1 MAASSLLPRMPNHIE
16 VRWPPFSPVDHFA
29 SPRTNMSTYLVNA
42 ELAFAL
48 SMYGGQ
54 PSGVPDEH
62 VIYTPKDLDK
72 ATDEDF
78 LEAIDYLKDPFTFP
92 RSQMQV
98 FFNNLLEVLK
108 GTQNP
113 EEDEDEDEMEE

>member
-1 MAASSLLPRMPNHIE
+1 MGTH
-16 VRWPPFSPVDHFA
+16 
-29 SPRTNMSTYLVNA
+29 LVNA

-54 PSGVPDEH
+54 SSGVADEH

-72 ATDEDF
+72 APDGDF

-108 GTQNP
+108 GTQNA
-113 EEDEDEDEMEE
+113 EEEEDEMEE

>member
-1 MAASSLLPRMPNHIE
+1 
-16 VRWPPFSPVDHFA
+16 
-29 SPRTNMSTYLVNA
+29 MSTHLINA

-54 PSGVPDEH
+54 SSGVADEH

-72 ATDEDF
+72 APDGDF

-108 GTQNP
+108 GTQNA
-113 EEDEDEDEMEE
+113 EEEEDEMEE

>member
-1 MAASSLLPRMPNHIE
+1 
-16 VRWPPFSPVDHFA
+16 
-29 SPRTNMSTYLVNA
+29 MSTLLVNA

-48 SMYGGQ
+48 SLYGGQ
-54 PSGVPDEH
+54 PSGLTDEH

-72 ATDEDF
+72 APDEEF

-113 EEDEDEDEMEE
+113 EEGEEEEEEGEEMEE

>member
-1 MAASSLLPRMPNHIE
+1 
-16 VRWPPFSPVDHFA
+16 
-29 SPRTNMSTYLVNA
+29 MSTYLVNA

-54 PSGVPDEH
+54 SSGVPDEH

-72 ATDEDF
+72 APDGDF

-113 EEDEDEDEMEE
+113 EEEEEEDEMEE

>member
-1 MAASSLLPRMPNHIE
+1 MRIS
-16 VRWPPFSPVDHFA
+16 
-29 SPRTNMSTYLVNA
+29 LVNV

-54 PSGVPDEH
+54 TLGVPDEH

-72 ATDEDF
+72 APDDDF

-113 EEDEDEDEMEE
+113 DEEEEDDEMEE

>member
-1 MAASSLLPRMPNHIE
+1 
-16 VRWPPFSPVDHFA
+16 
-29 SPRTNMSTYLVNA
+29 MSTLLVNA

-48 SMYGGQ
+48 SMYGGHS
-54 PSGVPDEH
+54 SGVADEH

-72 ATDEDF
+72 APDAEF

-98 FFNNLLEVLK
+98 FFNNLLDVLK

-113 EEDEDEDEMEE
+113 DDDEEEMEMEV

>member
-1 MAASSLLPRMPNHIE
+1 
-16 VRWPPFSPVDHFA
+16 
-29 SPRTNMSTYLVNA
+29 MSTLFVNA

-48 SMYGGQ
+48 SLYGGQ

-72 ATDEDF
+72 APDEEF

-113 EEDEDEDEMEE
+113 EEEEEEEEEGEEMEE

>member
-1 MAASSLLPRMPNHIE
+1 
-16 VRWPPFSPVDHFA
+16 
-29 SPRTNMSTYLVNA
+29 
-42 ELAFAL
+42 
-48 SMYGGQ
+48 MYGGQ
-54 PSGVPDEH
+54 SSGVANEH

-72 ATDEDF
+72 VPDGDF

-108 GTQNP
+108 GTQNAEEE
-113 EEDEDEDEMEE
+113 EEDDMEE

>member
-1 MAASSLLPRMPNHIE
+1 MITL
-16 VRWPPFSPVDHFA
+16 
-29 SPRTNMSTYLVNA
+29 LVNA

-48 SMYGGQ
+48 SLYGGQ
-54 PSGVPDEH
+54 SSGVADEH

-72 ATDEDF
+72 VSDEGF

-108 GTQNP
+108 VTQNP
-113 EEDEDEDEMEE
+113 VDEEEEEEGEETEE